1 MFSFFK
7 NRLAAKIALT
17 MAIPL
22 LVNLFL
28 YGEMQRQLVLLEK
41 LTDDLSVRRQ
51 IVERV
56 NNIVIANY
64 FALQSLMQYKMF
76 GRVNDRESYQHYVN
90 EYRSQLQNLADTL
103 AKRPGEE
110 ANGAKLHAVG
120 KEYVAALAGSQ
131 FSPDEQ
137 NQVASFFDNL
147 ERNQRLKK
155 ASVEFLQVLKSVGR
169 KAQADVDKASSEEGK
184 SRAAFRDFC
193 QFTILANSLVALL
206 IALLVARII
215 VKRIN
220 VVRSNSQRLARG
232 IPLIAGDSSGDEI
245 GELDRTFR
253 EMASALESAR
263 EKELEM
269 LAEIEESHDELT
281 MVINKIPA
289 ALFIT
294 DGSGRVVSLN
304 TVAHELFAIDISYF
318 DGAALDKLF
327 RVKAAQ
333 KEGFFKRLIDDTVS
347 KPVSLFAVG
356 SDGEAIPVNV
366 SVTEYASAGKTKYL
380 TTIVDETQR
389 IILEQAKS
397 DFFSMV
403 SHDMRTPLTSIS
415 GVLQLA
421 IAGGYGPVPD
431 TISKKLELA
440 RSSSNLLLRM
450 ISRLLEIERME
461 SSDLELKLEPVDMSS
476 LARQA
481 GELISPQLEEKKLR
495 LEFNA
500 ENCLVKAD
508 MHYLV
513 EVMLNLLTNSIKYSP
528 QNGNLIMSCRPTD
541 GLAVFEL
548 LDQGPGV
555 PADKKES
562 IFERFAQ
569 ADNRRDRSIG
579 FGLGLS
585 ICRKII
591 AQHGGRIGVK
601 DGPQGGSIFWF
612 SLPLQ

>member
-1 MFSFFK
+1 
-7 NRLAAKIALT
+7 
-17 MAIPL
+17 
-22 LVNLFL
+22 
-28 YGEMQRQLVLLEK
+28 
-41 LTDDLSVRRQ
+41 
-51 IVERV
+51 
-56 NNIVIANY
+56 
-64 FALQSLMQYKMF
+64 
-76 GRVNDRESYQHYVN
+76 
-90 EYRSQLQNLADTL
+90 
-103 AKRPGEE
+103 
-110 ANGAKLHAVG
+110 
-120 KEYVAALAGSQ
+120 
-131 FSPDEQ
+131 
-137 NQVASFFDNL
+137 
-147 ERNQRLKK
+147 
-155 ASVEFLQVLKSVGR
+155 
-169 KAQADVDKASSEEGK
+169 
-184 SRAAFRDFC
+184 
-193 QFTILANSLVALL
+193 
-206 IALLVARII
+206 
-215 VKRIN
+215 
-220 VVRSNSQRLARG
+220 
-232 IPLIAGDSSGDEI
+232 
-245 GELDRTFR
+245 
-253 EMASALESAR
+253 
-263 EKELEM
+263 M